1 MRWGTF
7 IDRLAPRWRNLA
19 RTITLCVCSLA
30 LVLSSGPIT
39 VHAAFAAIQN
49 SEIASRASVVAEMDH
64 SAQPHQCKRGAVSAP
79 SASCAVSSVSAGLLA
94 SVVVQP
100 RPVGA
105 GAQLDLAL
113 AGLTNQL
120 CGLPLERPPR
130 S

>member
-30 LVLSSGPIT
+30 LVLSSVPIT
-39 VHAAFAAIQN
+39 VHAASAAIQN
-49 SEIASRASVVAEMDH
+49 SEIASRASVVAETDH
-64 SAQPHQCKRGAVSAP
+64 SGQAHPCKRGGA
-79 SASCAVSSVSAGLLA
+79 SASCAVSSFSAGLLA
-94 SVVVQP
+94 SVVVHP
-100 RPVGA
+100 RPAGA

-113 AGLTNQL
+113 AGLANQL
-120 CGLPLERPPR
+120 CGLPPDRPPR